1 MTTTRTGGALVHEPP
16 AAPTP
21 GREPGTRAK
30 VLRQLTRNWVLLVLV
45 ALIVTFW
52 SISGSEFFSV
62 PDFRDILYNASES
75 GVLAAGMTLV
85 IIGGQIDLSVGSV
98 LVFSS
103 VIAAKVIVAIEGTG
117 TTFHHPD
124 VALTVGLLTAVVV
137 GTAWG
142 ALNGVLVVALKIP
155 SFIVTLGTLGMA
167 IGLSDVITSG
177 ADIAGLSPTLQTAIG
192 ARQVLGVPLLV
203 IITAAIMVVAG
214 IVLARTCFGRYTY
227 AIGSNAEA
235 ARRAGIK
242 VGRHVVVLFTIMG
255 LLAGVAGAMD
265 IARFT
270 TTSVIAHGADNLIAI
285 AAVVIG
291 GASLFGGSGT
301 MFRTAIGVL
310 IPAVLTTGLIIAN
323 VQSFWQEVIIGAIL
337 ICAVAIDNVKRSSE
351 TKAG

>member
-1 MTTTRTGGALVHEPP
+1 
-16 AAPTP
+16 
-21 GREPGTRAK
+21 
-30 VLRQLTRNWVLLVLV
+30 
-45 ALIVTFW
+45 
-52 SISGSEFFSV
+52 
-62 PDFRDILYNASES
+62 
-75 GVLAAGMTLV
+75 
-85 IIGGQIDLSVGSV
+85 
-98 LVFSS
+98 
-103 VIAAKVIVAIEGTG
+103 
-117 TTFHHPD
+117 
-124 VALTVGLLTAVVV
+124 
-137 GTAWG
+137 
-142 ALNGVLVVALKIP
+142 
-155 SFIVTLGTLGMA
+155 
-167 IGLSDVITSG
+167 
-177 ADIAGLSPTLQTAIG
+177 
-192 ARQVLGVPLLV
+192 
-203 IITAAIMVVAG
+203 MVVAG